1 MGNINLSISI
11 YMPYYLRNINLLF
24 SLIMK
29 HYKIISGKKVEIN
42 IKNLWNYFNYN
53 TIWLYD
59 NNLNKIGILYFN

>member
-1 MGNINLSISI
+1 MGYINLSISI

-59 NNLNKIGILYFN
+59 NNFNKTGILYFN